1 MITDLVPSLSI
12 DNLIAQRDAMV
23 ERLQKAAELIS
34 EVGDIS
40 QAALGS
46 DDAMP
51 SLECRRS
58 HAYFPDGVA
67 ELVKR
72 VDAAVWN
79 FLMNKSGLRTFM
91 DAAARAQWQ
100 KDIYE
105 RKVPTLTRENIE
117 ATFSELFAA
126 RRQMFERGIVEV
138 FRKLS
143 WDFKTNNPVMF
154 GKRIIL
160 NYVLDTWGNG
170 SKRSTSG
177 PSQTG
182 CDRLDDLIRVM
193 AVVDGKPEPDH
204 RQGAYAALR
213 LAYNFST
220 FSEEPVVISE
230 LVSVRCY
237 RNGNGHVT
245 FLRPELVDKLNAI
258 VASHF
263 PGALPP
269 AKADR

>member
-1 MITDLVPSLSI
+1 MISDLVPSLSI

-23 ERLQKAAELIS
+23 ERLRKAAELVA
-34 EVGDIS
+34 EVDTLS
-40 QAALGS
+40 QAAFGN

-58 HAYFPDGVA
+58 HAAFPGGVD

-72 VDAAVWN
+72 VDAAGWD

-91 DAAARAQWQ
+91 DAQARAQWQ
-100 KDIYE
+100 KDVYE
-105 RKVPTLTRENIE
+105 RKVPALTRENIE

-126 RRQMFERGIVEV
+126 RREMFERGVVEC

-143 WDFKTNNPVMF
+143 WDYKTNNPVMF

-160 NYVLDTWGNG
+160 RYVLDTWGTG
-170 SKRSTSG
+170 RGRYISG

-193 AVVDGKPEPDH
+193 SVVDGKPEPDH
-204 RQGAYAALR
+204 RQGAYQTLHQVFHIGGPALPDDAVV
-213 LAYNFST
+213 LADLLS
-220 FSEEPVVISE
+220 I
-230 LVSVRCY
+230 RCY

-258 VASHF
+258 VAKHF
-263 PGALPP
+263 PSALPP
-269 AKADR
+269 ARE